1 MTAPKPTASAADPV
15 FATFTFEG
23 AKYTIPE
30 ADEWSLDALEAYEDG
45 KVATLI
51 REILG
56 AAQWATFKSK
66 PRTVADLTA
75 LFEAAQVAMSA
86 GN

>member
-1 MTAPKPTASAADPV
+1 MTAKT
-15 FATFTFEG
+15 ATFDYDGVT
-23 AKYTIPE
+23 YTVPD

-56 AAQWATFKSK
+56 SAQWATFKSK
-66 PRTVADLTA
+66 PRKIADLNG
-75 LFEAAQVAMSA
+75 LFEAAQEALGA